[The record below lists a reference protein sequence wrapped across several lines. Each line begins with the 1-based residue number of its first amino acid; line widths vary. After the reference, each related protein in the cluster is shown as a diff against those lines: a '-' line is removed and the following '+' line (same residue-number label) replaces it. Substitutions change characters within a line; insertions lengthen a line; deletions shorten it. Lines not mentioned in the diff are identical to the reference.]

1 MINEAYAKT
10 EASDEHIE
18 KVSRL
23 SIADL
28 FELADNDFISHD
40 IVNDIYYKLLDLKS
54 IRKHL
59 EVNNNDKL

>member
-1 MINEAYAKT
+1 MKIETYAKA

-18 KVSRL
+18 RVCKL

-40 IVNDIYYKLLDLKS
+40 MVNNIYYTLLDLKS
-54 IRKHL
+54 IRKYL
-59 EVNNNDKL
+59 QENK

>member
-1 MINEAYAKT
+1 MINKTYA
-10 EASDEHIE
+10 ERIASDEHIE
-18 KVSRL
+18 RVCKLTIS
-23 SIADL
+23 DL

-59 EVNNNDKL
+59 EVNNNE